1 MSASDIIIT
10 VVIGGVFFLDE
21 MAVAFFSQ
29 AVHLSCYIV
38 YFSID
43 YTISKKVTLVVF
55 LPPLF
60 LFKHRGIAFSP
71 YVSHYYIFSCICIQL
86 CATAY
91 AGENLGDESIG
102 SKTRRSSPCR
112 A

>member
-38 YFSID
+38 NFSIN
-43 YTISKKVTLVVF
+43 YTISKKITFVVF
-55 LPPLF
+55 LPPLL
-60 LFKHRGIAFSP
+60 LFEHRGNAFSP

-91 AGENLGDESIG
+91 AGENFGGESIG
-102 SKTRRSSPCR
+102 TET
-112 A
+112 